1 MEEIDSKFE
10 RNQNISSM
18 SERQAILYLE
28 KTGANLNNNPK
39 SEPRNI
45 ILDYHKYYLFKKK
58 HHEQQISKEKLEY
71 RKNLYQMSLKEYTP
85 IKKSIYMDR
94 KKNANFTDDDE
105 FQCHCRPNK
114 FTQTEV
120 DEILRTHYKDK
131 TEDELFGCGKCMN
144 KIIFT
149 ECDENCPCGVSC
161 RNRRFQNHEYA
172 EVYPIKTEDRGW
184 GLCAGAFLPKDTFI
198 MQYIGEIYSLNSEY
212 GEKKMKEYKDKTCT
226 YLMGLPN
233 NNRHEVIDPTK
244 SGNMARFINH
254 SCDPNCE
261 TRKWHVKGELCI
273 GIFAKKDIQEDEEL
287 TFNYDFDL
295 NKTRYQKCLC
305 GAKNCRGYLGI
316 STEENKKKLNKNLSC
331 SLCKEICKHNES
343 IIDCKTCGKFFHKK
357 CAKKKGQLSSNN
369 EYKCSHCLKKNLTS
383 NDIFS
388 KKDDILKE
396 KIKLDEE
403 PIYDEI
409 FEVGD
414 EDLQK
419 IKKNLGDLINI
430 GAGLFWDFQSEN
442 AILGTTN
449 KIDLKISGTTKQI
462 EGVKEAIKTLKS
474 KKEEGLNEYTVK
486 LNVPK
491 IYIRKIIGHQHRN
504 LDSYKSK
511 FGVQIIY
518 DSTLITDEIFS
529 IQDSTSIE
537 IKGKE
542 SNVKAVVLNIKKY
555 LYNLKVISIY
565 LLQED
570 YFYLRQ
576 NICSLKTSVDP
587 ADLRLRKFDIK
598 NEREIKH
605 PFYYISNNIKDIVII
620 GFENEIEKAKNV
632 IKNTLLRQNNISFN
646 YSLSFLFPVYFKS
659 RLSEFI
665 LENKNEIEN
674 NKIKIDSMDPEYL
687 RRHIS
692 VTISGRWNSI
702 VNIKS
707 KLWNYLK
714 SYAIEGVPKK
724 HDINEFEQYAYNQE
738 HKLISKS
745 IRTYIIEQSPQI
757 KNWDYISEDVEYL
770 QQKYFDQK
778 LISQSSPD
786 KKKEGQDVIENFIYT
801 SDKETRVNYLVNMRP
816 GAYKKVFNMSQN
828 DLFNDIL
835 GVLEET
841 YASYKSSKLQD
852 NMPNNE
858 NKSEEYYGH
867 KDKNRTFK
875 NNGELFEEP
884 QKITSS
890 IFHSP
895 NNDKNTEQIQK
906 KDLEL
911 SNNNYNDNN
920 GFNSNNSN
928 YKKYSNNQIFTNNPL
943 SNLSNDK
950 KPNYIDSKNS
960 NISTVKDSY
969 STNNNYYKS
978 NINMPNT
985 YSQYKN
991 NNKLSNTNSFISPSN
1006 NIQNIDNFKSN
1017 PKQYNIRQN
1026 YSNSNYNISNNY
1038 SRKDNDASS
1047 NSSFLNRKTNRVD
1060 SRSSS
1065 EARKDN
1071 NNSYYH
1077 KKENRNYS
1085 DYEERKYYKYYNKYD
1100 KDYDRYDK
1108 KERKNSPYKDYYYD
1122 DSSYN
1127 NNHSNDYSI
1136 KYSERDR
1143 DYERDRDRDR
1153 DRDRRDND
1161 RDRDRN
1167 SWHRSNS
1174 ESPKNKYQMNYK
1186 SNMPSSS
1193 IGNRYNGNNNND
1205 YINDNNKTYGK
1216 DSYNYNSHIKDSYKD
1231 YRTYSQI
1238 NKERDNYS
1246 NRNYINNDNKNI
1258 NYNDNNRYSS
1268 KYYYDNGYYKKRF
1281 FNDNKY
1287 LDKRKSGYKGI
1298 SSNFSGNKYSD
1309 RQEKSRSRSR
1319 NSRSRSRS
1327 WGRRSSHS
1335 RYRNREIIKR
1345 DHSNSNSVRKFN
1357 DNYE

>member
-1 MEEIDSKFE
+1 MEEIESKIDK
-10 RNQNISSM
+10 NQNISQM
-18 SERQAILYLE
+18 SERQAILFLE
-28 KTGANLNNNPK
+28 KKGSNINFNPK

-58 HHEQQISKEKLEY
+58 HHEHQLPKEIQEY

-85 IKKSIYMDR
+85 IKKSMYMDR
-94 KKNANFTDDDE
+94 KKNANFTDNESFNCD
-105 FQCHCRPNK
+105 CKPIK
-114 FTQTEV
+114 FTQSEY
-120 DEILRTHYKDK
+120 DEIMKTQYKDY
-131 TEDELFGCGKCMN
+131 TEDELFGCGKCTN
-144 KIIFT
+144 KVIFT
-149 ECDENCPCGVSC
+149 ECDENCSCGVSC

-172 EVYPIKTEDRGW
+172 EVYPIKTQDRGW

-198 MQYIGEIYSLNSEY
+198 MQYIGEIYSLDSEY
-212 GEKKMKEYKDKTCT
+212 GEKKMNEYKDKTCT
-226 YLMGLPN
+226 YLMSLPN

-244 SGNMARFINH
+244 NGNMARFINH

-273 GIFAKKDIQEDEEL
+273 GIFAKKDIQENDEL

-316 STEENKKKLNKNLSC
+316 STEENKKKLNRNLNC
-331 SLCKEICKHNES
+331 SLCKEVCKHNES

-369 EYKCSHCLKKNLTS
+369 EYKCSHCLKKNVTS
-383 NDIFS
+383 IDIF
-388 KKDDILKE
+388 KKEDILKE

-419 IKKNLGDLINI
+419 IKKNLGELINI

-442 AILGTTN
+442 AILGTSK

-462 EGVKEAIKTLKS
+462 EGVKEAIKKLKL
-474 KKEEGLNEYTVK
+474 KKEEGENEYNIK

-491 IYIRKIIGHQHRN
+491 IYIRKIIGHQYIN

-511 FGVQIIY
+511 FGVQVLY
-518 DSTLITDEIFS
+518 DSSLITDEIFS
-529 IQDSTSIE
+529 IQDSTTIE

-542 SNVKAVVLNIKKY
+542 TNVKLVVLNIKKY

-632 IKNTLLRQNNISFN
+632 IKNSILRHNKIEYNF
-646 YSLSFLFPVYFKS
+646 SLSFLFPVYFKS
-659 RLSEFI
+659 KLSDFKS
-665 LENKNEIEN
+665 ENKNEIEN
-674 NKIKIDSMDPEYL
+674 NKIKIESMDPEYL

-692 VTISGRWNSI
+692 VTISGKWDSI
-702 VNIKS
+702 VKIKN

-714 SYAIEGVPKK
+714 NYAIDGVPKK

-745 IRTYIIEQSPQI
+745 IRTYIIEKSPQI
-757 KNWDYISEDVEYL
+757 KNWDYISEDIEYL
-770 QQKYFDQK
+770 QKKYFDQK
-778 LISQSSPD
+778 LISQTSPD

-828 DLFNDIL
+828 DLFSDIL

-841 YASYKSSKLQD
+841 YSSYKNSKLVQD
-852 NMPNNE
+852 NLSNTE

-867 KDKNRTFK
+867 KDKNKVFK
-875 NNGELFEEP
+875 NNGELFPEP
-884 QKITSS
+884 QRIGSS
-890 IFHSP
+890 LFHSP
-895 NNDKNTEQIQK
+895 NSDKNGEEKNKLNK
-906 KDLEL
+906 KSELDLP
-911 SNNNYNDNN
+911 NNNSLDNR
-920 GFNSNNSN
+920 FNSNTNNNPNFKN
-928 YKKYSNNQIFTNNPL
+928 YSDNQFFSNNPL
-943 SNLSNDK
+943 SSLSNDK
-950 KPNYIDSKNS
+950 KNYMDIPKT
-960 NISTVKDSY
+960 ISTTKDTY
-969 STNNNYYKS
+969 SSNNNYYKS
-978 NINMPNT
+978 NNNIPNS
-985 YSQYKN
+985 YSQYRN
-991 NNKLSNTNSFISPSN
+991 NSNNLSNTSSFISPSN
-1006 NIQNIDNFKSN
+1006 NNISNSDNFKSN
-1017 PKQYNIRQN
+1017 PKSYNIRQN
-1026 YSNSNYNISNNY
+1026 YSNSNYNMNNNY

-1071 NNSYYH
+1071 NSYYH

-1085 DYEERKYYKYYNKYD
+1085 DYDERKYYKYYNKYD
-1100 KDYDRYDK
+1100 KDYNRYDK

-1127 NNHSNDYSI
+1127 NTHSNDYPL
-1136 KYSERDR
+1136 KYRDR
-1143 DYERDRDRDR
+1143 DLERDRDRDR
-1153 DRDRRDND
+1153 DRREGDREKERG
-1161 RDRDRN
+1161 
-1167 SWHRSNS
+1167 SWQRSSS
-1174 ESPKNKYQMNYK
+1174 ESPKNKYQMSYK
-1186 SNMPSSS
+1186 NNPS
-1193 IGNRYNGNNNND
+1193 IGNRYNS
-1205 YINDNNKTYGK
+1205 DNNKMYGK
-1216 DSYNYNSHIKDSYKD
+1216 DSYNYNSQIKDSYKD
-1231 YRTYSQI
+1231 YRVYSQI
-1238 NKERDNYS
+1238 NKDRDNYS
-1246 NRNYINNDNKNI
+1246 NRNYINNDNKNM
-1258 NYNDNNRYSS
+1258 NYNDNNRYPS

-1287 LDKRKSGYKGI
+1287 IDKRKSGYKGI

-1309 RQEKSRSRSR
+1309 RPEKSRSRSR

-1335 RYRNREIIKR
+1335 RYRNRDIIKR

-1357 DNYE
+1357 DNFE

>member
-1 MEEIDSKFE
+1 MEKIESKIE
-10 RNQNISSM
+10 KSHNMSSM

-28 KTGANLNNNPK
+28 KSGSNINNNSK
-39 SEPRNI
+39 EEPRNI
-45 ILDYHKYYLFKKK
+45 ILDYHKYFVFKKK
-58 HHEQQISKEKLEY
+58 LHEQQMSKEKLEY
-71 RKNLYQMSLKEYTP
+71 RKNLYQMSLKEYNP

-94 KKNANFTDDDE
+94 KKNANLLDDE
-105 FQCHCRPNK
+105 EYQCTCQPKK
-114 FTQTEV
+114 FTQSEV
-120 DEILRTHYKDK
+120 DEILRTQYKDK
-131 TEDELFGCGKCMN
+131 SEDELFGCGKCIN
-144 KIIFT
+144 KVIFT
-149 ECDENCPCGVSC
+149 ECDENCRCGISC
-161 RNRRFQNHEYA
+161 RNRKFQNHEYA

-198 MQYIGEIYSLNSEY
+198 MQYIGEIYSLDSEY
-212 GEKKMKEYKDKTCT
+212 GEKKMNEYKDKTCT

-233 NNRHEVIDPTK
+233 NNSKHEVIDPTK
-244 SGNMARFINH
+244 NGNMARFINH

-316 STEENKKKLNKNLSC
+316 STEENKKKLNRNLNC
-331 SLCKEICKHNES
+331 NFCKEVCKHNES
-343 IIDCKTCGKFFHKK
+343 IIDCKSCGKFFHKK

-369 EYKCSHCLKKNLTS
+369 EYKCSHCLKKNVDS
-383 NDIFS
+383 NDVFS
-388 KKDDILKE
+388 KKDDVKE

-419 IKKNLGDLINI
+419 IKKNLGELINI

-442 AILGTTN
+442 AILGTSN

-462 EGVKEAIKTLKS
+462 EGVKEAIRKLKL
-474 KKEEGLNEYTVK
+474 KKEEGTNEYNVK

-491 IYIRKIIGHQHRN
+491 IYIRKIIGHQYRN

-511 FGVQIIY
+511 FGVQILY
-518 DSTLITDEIFS
+518 DTTLITDEIFS
-529 IQDSTSIE
+529 IQESTTIE

-570 YFYLRQ
+570 YIYLRQ
-576 NICSLKTSVDP
+576 NICNLKTNVDP

-632 IKNTLLRQNNISFN
+632 IKNTILRQNNIAFN
-646 YSLSFLFPVYFKS
+646 YSLSFLFPVYFKNK
-659 RLSEFI
+659 LSDFI
-665 LENKNEIEN
+665 SENKNEIDI
-674 NKIKIDSMDPEYL
+674 NKIKIESMDPEYL

-692 VTISGRWNSI
+692 VTISGRWVAI
-702 VNIKS
+702 VNIKT

-714 SYAIEGVPKK
+714 NYAIDGVPKK

-770 QQKYFDQK
+770 QQKFFDKKKSIGQG
-778 LISQSSPD
+778 SPD
-786 KKKEGQDVIENFIYT
+786 KKKEVQDVIENFIYT
-801 SDKETRVNYLVNMRP
+801 SDKETRVNYLVNMKP

-841 YASYKSSKLQD
+841 YASYKSSKLVQD
-852 NMPNNE
+852 NNSNND
-858 NKSEEYYGH
+858 NKNDEYYGH
-867 KDKNRTFK
+867 KEKSRVFK
-875 NNGELFEEP
+875 NSGETFAEP
-884 QKITSS
+884 QKISSS

-895 NNDKNTEQIQK
+895 NIDKNREDNNKQNQK
-906 KDLEL
+906 NEIEIP
-911 SNNNYNDNN
+911 NNNYIDNNN
-920 GFNSNNSN
+920 GFNSNNF
-928 YKKYSNNQIFTNNPL
+928 KKYSNNQIFTNNPL
-943 SNLSNDK
+943 SSLSNDK
-950 KPNYIDSKNS
+950 KQNYIDTTKS
-960 NISTVKDSY
+960 NINTNKDSY
-969 STNNNYYKS
+969 SSNNNYYKS
-978 NINMPNT
+978 NNNISST
-985 YSQYKN
+985 YSQFKN
-991 NNKLSNTNSFISPSN
+991 NNMTNSNSFVSPSN
-1006 NIQNIDNFKSN
+1006 NNISNLDNYKSSQ
-1017 PKQYNIRQN
+1017 KSYNIRQN
-1026 YSNSNYNISNNY
+1026 YSNSNYNLSNNY

-1065 EARKDN
+1065 EARKDHN
-1071 NNSYYH
+1071 NYYH

-1085 DYEERKYYKYYNKYD
+1085 DYEDKKYYKYYNKYD

-1108 KERKNSPYKDYYYD
+1108 KEKKNSPYRDYYYD

-1136 KYSERDR
+1136 KYS
-1143 DYERDRDRDR
+1143 DRDREFE
-1153 DRDRRDND
+1153 RDRRDND
-1161 RDRDRN
+1161 RDRERN
-1167 SWHRSNS
+1167 SWQRSNS
-1174 ESPKNKYQMNYK
+1174 ESPKNKYKINYK
-1186 SNMPSSS
+1186 NNMGNQSSS
-1193 IGNRYNGNNNND
+1193 IGNRYSGNNNND
-1205 YINDNNKTYGK
+1205 YINDNNKIYGK
-1216 DSYNYNSHIKDSYKD
+1216 DSYNYNSHFKDSYKD
-1231 YRTYSQI
+1231 YRVYSQI
-1238 NKERDNYS
+1238 NKDSNYS

-1268 KYYYDNGYYKKRF
+1268 KYNYDNGYYKKRY

-1287 LDKRKSGYKGI
+1287 MDKRKSGYKGI

-1309 RQEKSRSRSR
+1309 RPEKSRSRSR

-1335 RYRNREIIKR
+1335 RYRNRDIIKR
-1345 DHSNSNSVRKFN
+1345 EHSNSNSVRKFN

>member
-1 MEEIDSKFE
+1 MEEIESNTDK
-10 RNQNISSM
+10 NPNISSM

-28 KTGANLNNNPK
+28 KTGSNINNNSK
-39 SEPRNI
+39 SEPKNI

-58 HHEQQISKEKLEY
+58 RHEHEMPKEKLEY
-71 RKNLYQMSLKEYTP
+71 RKNLYQLSLKEYTP
-85 IKKSIYMDR
+85 IKKSTYMDR
-94 KKNANFTDDDE
+94 KKNANYADGDE
-105 FQCHCRPNK
+105 YTCDCQPKK
-114 FTQTEV
+114 FTQSEV
-120 DEILRTHYKDK
+120 DEILRTQYKDY
-131 TEDELFGCGKCMN
+131 TEEELFGCGKCIN
-144 KIIFT
+144 KVIYT
-149 ECDENCPCGVSC
+149 ECDESCRCGVSC

-198 MQYIGEIYSLNSEY
+198 MQYIGEIYSLDSEY
-212 GEKKMKEYKDKTCT
+212 GKKKMNEYKDKTCT

-244 SGNMARFINH
+244 NGNMARFINH

-261 TRKWHVKGELCI
+261 TRKWHVKGELVI

-316 STEENKKKLNKNLSC
+316 STEENKKKLNRNLNC
-331 SLCKEICKHNES
+331 SLCKDVCKHNES

-357 CAKKKGQLSSNN
+357 CAKKKGQLSSSG
-369 EYKCSHCLKKNLTS
+369 EYKCSHCLKKNTTS
-383 NDIFS
+383 TDIF
-388 KKDDILKE
+388 KKEDILKE

-419 IKKNLGDLINI
+419 IKKNLGALINI
-430 GAGLFWDFQSEN
+430 GAGLFWDFLSEN
-442 AILGTTN
+442 AILGTSN

-462 EGVKEAIKTLKS
+462 DGVKEAIKKLKL
-474 KKEEGLNEYTVK
+474 KKEEGASEYNVK

-491 IYIRKIIGHQHRN
+491 IYIRKIIGHQFRN

-518 DSTLITDEIFS
+518 DSSLITDEIFS
-529 IQDSTSIE
+529 IQESTTIE

-576 NICSLKTSVDP
+576 NICSLKTNVDP

-620 GFENEIEKAKNV
+620 GFENEIEKAKSV
-632 IKNTLLRQNNISFN
+632 IKNSILRQNNIAYN

-659 RLSEFI
+659 KLSDFI
-665 LENKNEIEN
+665 SENKTEIDS
-674 NKIKIDSMDPEYL
+674 NKIKIESMDPEYL

-692 VTISGRWNSI
+692 VTISGKWDSI
-702 VNIKS
+702 VKIKN

-714 SYAIEGVPKK
+714 NYAIDGVPKK

-745 IRTYIIEQSPQI
+745 IRTYIVEKSPQI
-757 KNWDYISEDVEYL
+757 KNWDYISEDIEYL

-778 LISQSSPD
+778 LIGQASPD

-801 SDKETRVNYLVNMRP
+801 SDKETRVNYLVNMKP

-841 YASYKSSKLQD
+841 YSSYKSSKLAQD
-852 NMPNNE
+852 NLTIIE
-858 NKSEEYYGH
+858 NKSEEYYGY
-867 KDKNRTFK
+867 KDKNKVFK
-875 NNGELFEEP
+875 NAGEIFPEP
-884 QKITSS
+884 RRISS
-890 IFHSP
+890 SLFHSP
-895 NNDKNTEQIQK
+895 NNDKIGDEKNKQIN
-906 KDLEL
+906 L
-911 SNNNYNDNN
+911 SNNNNDSNQ
-920 GFNSNNSN
+920 FNSNTNNNSN
-928 YKKYSNNQIFTNNPL
+928 FKNYTENQFFDNNPL
-943 SNLSNDK
+943 SGLSNDK
-950 KPNYIDSKNS
+950 KNYMEIPKT
-960 NISTVKDSY
+960 ISTTRDTFS
-969 STNNNYYKS
+969 SNNNYYKS
-978 NINMPNT
+978 NGGVPDS
-985 YSQYKN
+985 YSQYK
-991 NNKLSNTNSFISPSN
+991 SNSHNLQNAKSFISSSN
-1006 NIQNIDNFKSN
+1006 NISNSDNFKSN
-1017 PKQYNIRQN
+1017 PKSYNIRQN
-1026 YSNSNYNISNNY
+1026 YSNTNYNINNNY

-1047 NSSFLNRKTNRVD
+1047 NSSFLNRKINRVD

-1065 EARKDN
+1065 EARKDD
-1071 NNSYYH
+1071 NSYYH

-1085 DYEERKYYKYYNKYD
+1085 DYEDRKYYKYYNKYD
-1100 KDYDRYDK
+1100 KDYNRYDK
-1108 KERKNSPYKDYYYD
+1108 KDRKNSPYKDYYYD

-1136 KYSERDR
+1136 KYRDR
-1143 DYERDRDRDR
+1143 DFDRDRDR
-1153 DRDRRDND
+1153 DRERERRDSE
-1161 RDRDRN
+1161 RDRERG
-1167 SWHRSNS
+1167 SWQRSNS
-1174 ESPKNKYQMNYK
+1174 ESPKNKYQMSYK
-1186 SNMPSSS
+1186 NNIDGQSSS
-1193 IGNRYNGNNNND
+1193 IGNRY
-1205 YINDNNKTYGK
+1205 INDNNKIYGK
-1216 DSYNYNSHIKDSYKD
+1216 DSYNNYNSQIKDSYKD
-1231 YRTYSQI
+1231 YRVYSKI
-1238 NKERDNYS
+1238 NKDRDYS
-1246 NRNYINNDNKNI
+1246 NRNYINNDNKNM
-1258 NYNDNNRYSS
+1258 NYSDNNRYPS
-1268 KYYYDNGYYKKRF
+1268 KYYYDNGYYRKRF

-1287 LDKRKSGYKGI
+1287 IDKRKSGYKGI
-1298 SSNFSGNKYSD
+1298 SSNYSGNKYSD

-1327 WGRRSSHS
+1327 WGRRSSHG
-1335 RYRNREIIKR
+1335 RYRNRE
-1345 DHSNSNSVRKFN
+1345 HSNSNSVRKFN

>member
-1 MEEIDSKFE
+1 
-10 RNQNISSM
+10 M
-18 SERQAILYLE
+18 SERQAILFLE
-28 KTGANLNNNPK
+28 KTGSNISNSSK

-58 HHEQQISKEKLEY
+58 HHEHQMPKEKLEY

-94 KKNANFTDDDE
+94 KKNENFTDDDDYT
-105 FQCHCRPNK
+105 CNCKPKK
-114 FTQTEV
+114 FTQSEV
-120 DEILRTHYKDK
+120 DEILRTQYKDY
-131 TEDELFGCGKCMN
+131 TEEELFGCGVCIN
-144 KIIFT
+144 KFIFT
-149 ECDENCPCGVSC
+149 ECDESCPCGVSC
-161 RNRRFQNHEYA
+161 RNRKFQNHEYA
-172 EVYPIKTEDRGW
+172 EVYPIKTENRGW

-198 MQYIGEIYSLNSEY
+198 MQYIGEIYSLDSEY
-212 GEKKMKEYKDKTCT
+212 GEKKMNEYKDKTCT

-244 SGNMARFINH
+244 NGNMARFINH

-305 GAKNCRGYLGI
+305 GSKNCRGYLGI
-316 STEENKKKLNKNLSC
+316 STEENKKKLNRNLNC
-331 SLCKEICKHNES
+331 NLCKEVCKQNES
-343 IIDCKTCGKFFHKK
+343 IIDCKFCGKFFHRK

-369 EYKCSHCLKKNLTS
+369 EYKCSHCLKKNISS
-383 NDIFS
+383 NDII

-396 KIKLDEE
+396 KIKSVKLEEE

-419 IKKNLGDLINI
+419 IKKNLIDLINI

-442 AILGTTN
+442 AILGTSN

-462 EGVKEAIKTLKS
+462 EGVKEAIKKLKL
-474 KKEEGLNEYTVK
+474 KKEEGTNEYNVK

-491 IYIRKIIGHQHRN
+491 IYIRKIIGHQFRN

-511 FGVQIIY
+511 FGVQVLY
-518 DSTLITDEIFS
+518 DSSLITDEIFS
-529 IQDSTSIE
+529 IQESTTIE

-576 NICSLKTSVDP
+576 NICSLKTNVDP

-632 IKNTLLRQNNISFN
+632 IKNSILRQNNIAYN
-646 YSLSFLFPVYFKS
+646 YSLSFLFPVYFKNK
-659 RLSEFI
+659 LSDFI
-665 LENKNEIEN
+665 SENKKEIEN
-674 NKIKIDSMDPEYL
+674 NKIKIESMDPEYL

-692 VTISGRWNSI
+692 VTISGKWASI
-702 VNIKS
+702 VKIKN

-714 SYAIEGVPKK
+714 NYAIDGVPKK

-745 IRTYIIEQSPQI
+745 IRTYIIEKSPQI
-757 KNWDYISEDVEYL
+757 KNWDYISEDIEYL

-778 LISQSSPD
+778 LIGQVSPD
-786 KKKEGQDVIENFIYT
+786 KKKEGQDVIENFIST

-816 GAYKKVFNMSQN
+816 GAYKKVFNMTQS
-828 DLFNDIL
+828 DLFSDML

-841 YASYKSSKLQD
+841 YSSYKSSKLIQD
-852 NMPNNE
+852 NASNNE
-858 NKSEEYYGH
+858 NKSEEYYGY
-867 KDKNRTFK
+867 KEKRLFK
-875 NNGELFEEP
+875 NTGEMFAEP
-884 QKITSS
+884 QRITSS

-895 NNDKNTEQIQK
+895 NSDKIGDERNKQNK
-906 KDLEL
+906 KNELDLP
-911 SNNNYNDNN
+911 NDNADN
-920 GFNSNNSN
+920 RFNTNVSNSN
-928 YKKYSNNQIFTNNPL
+928 YKNYSDGQIYSNNPL

-950 KPNYIDSKNS
+950 KNYLDIPKT
-960 NISTVKDSY
+960 ISTAKDSY
-969 STNNNYYKS
+969 PPNNSYYKNNNNLS
-978 NINMPNT
+978 ST
-985 YSQYKN
+985 YSQYRN
-991 NNKLSNTNSFISPSN
+991 NNNNISNSNSFISPSN
-1006 NIQNIDNFKSN
+1006 NNISNSDNYKSN
-1017 PKQYNIRQN
+1017 PKTYNIRQN
-1026 YSNSNYNISNNY
+1026 YSNSNYNLNNNY

-1065 EARKDN
+1065 EARKDS
-1071 NNSYYH
+1071 NSYYH

-1085 DYEERKYYKYYNKYD
+1085 DYEERKYYKYYSKYD
-1100 KDYDRYDK
+1100 KDYNRYEK
-1108 KERKNSPYKDYYYD
+1108 KDRKNSPYKDYYYD

-1136 KYSERDR
+1136 KYSGRDR
-1143 DYERDRDRDR
+1143 EFDRDR

-1161 RDRDRN
+1161 RERG
-1167 SWHRSNS
+1167 SWQRSIS

-1186 SNMPSSS
+1186 NNLGNQSSS
-1193 IGNRYNGNNNND
+1193 IGSR
-1205 YINDNNKTYGK
+1205 YINDNNKIYGK
-1216 DSYNYNSHIKDSYKD
+1216 DSYNYNSQIKDSYKD
-1231 YRTYSQI
+1231 YRVYSQI
-1238 NKERDNYS
+1238 NKDRDNYT
-1246 NRNYINNDNKNI
+1246 NRNYINNDNKNM
-1258 NYNDNNRYSS
+1258 NYNDNRYPS

-1287 LDKRKSGYKGI
+1287 IDKRKSGYKGI

-1335 RYRNREIIKR
+1335 RYRNRDIIKR